1 MRPVMEFYNFYD
13 RKGVFYYK
21 DGMPEAGELNYSK
34 SLSEFLLLLEG
45 NYLKEARQLII
56 EILMD
61 FANKMY
67 NPEDIYE
74 LTGILCDM
82 AREKAKEIYRLSVS
96 CTSKKLFTLKPYRIE
111 GIQNQ
116 SGDYQSGKHG
126 NHNTKRQRLCK
137 ALYGTGAHKAQHGS
151 RNKCCNIT
159 IDDS

>member
-1 MRPVMEFYNFYD
+1 M
-13 RKGVFYYK
+13 
-21 DGMPEAGELNYSK
+21 NYSK

-82 AREKAKEIYRLSVS
+82 AREKAK
-96 CTSKKLFTLKPYRIE
+96 
-111 GIQNQ
+111 
-116 SGDYQSGKHG
+116 G
-126 NHNTKRQRLCK
+126 NLQAFLLWRRSPTGRKRWDDDK
-137 ALYGTGAHKAQHGS
+137 AENPQ
-151 RNKCCNIT
+151 I
-159 IDDS
+159 